1 MGSGSSEDW
10 RDGFLFLGNHLA
22 LDFLNTL
29 PPDRRRPPGASA
41 RYRVARSLAC
51 RGRTYRPRRREA
63 SSPSM
68 GRSSRRAAAS
78 AVELSGKPPQ
88 GSIAARRG
96 GASFCRFCPRD
107 ECCLARSSDSAA
119 AAQGRGFPRSRRL
132 FPAGSTAGMLAPLA
146 GDVVSLLTTVDPS
159 RLRQCQTCVL
169 HFYDASKKGTRVWCS
184 MNLCGNRA
192 KVAAYSARKRSAL
205 SAG

>member
-29 PPDRRRPPGASA
+29 PLIDGARQELLPDTG
-41 RYRVARSLAC
+41 SLV
-51 RGRTYRPRRREA
+51 RWL
-63 SSPSM
+63 
-68 GRSSRRAAAS
+68 AAAGLIDPAAAKRLRHQWAALPGEPLRPLWNFRESLRKSVLWLEEGALPS
-78 AVELSGKPPQ
+78 AAFVREMNAVLLAHPIPLQLRRSGD
-88 GSIAARRG
+88 SFEAA
-96 GASFCRFCPRD
+96 ACFQPAAPRD
-107 ECCLARSSDSAA
+107 
-119 AAQGRGFPRSRRL
+119 
-132 FPAGSTAGMLAPLA
+132 MLAPLA